1 MYQLSTEMPGR
12 TRMASLKLLAVGAGG
27 QPGVELELLAEAL
40 VLLSHGYLA
49 FL

>member
-1 MYQLSTEMPGR
+1 MCQLSTGMAGR
-12 TRMASLKLLAVGAGG
+12 AHNGLSQVAVGARG
-27 QPGVELELLAEAL
+27 QPGVELELLAGAL